1 MAAILFDE
9 PLTVI
14 DPHLKWQL
22 RRKLKQVHQ
31 EFKHTLIYVTHDQV
45 EALTFAQ
52 EVVVMTRGRAVQV
65 GSAEALFER
74 PAHTFVGHF
83 IGSPGMNFLPAT
95 VQADHLL
102 MGQHRLP
109 LGDHLRLSLA
119 GTESLKLGI
128 RPEYITVRNTP
139 AEGCLPAQV
148 LRWQD
153 LGTSGLLTTQCAG
166 EVLRVRLAN
175 HSEAPAVGQTVYVQ
189 VLGIHTCFYEQEAWI
204 A

>member
-1 MAAILFDE
+1 MDE
-9 PLTVI
+9 PLSNL
-14 DPHLKWQL
+14 DAKL
-22 RRKLKQVHQ
+22 RAETRAELVALHDRLNAT
-31 EFKHTLIYVTHDQV
+31 FVYVTHDQV

-95 VQADHLL
+95 VQAGHLL
-102 MGQHRLP
+102 MGQHRLA
-109 LGDHLRLSLA
+109 LGDQLHHGLA

-128 RPEYITVRNTP
+128 RPEHITVLNTP

-166 EVLRVRLAN
+166 EVVRVRLAN
-175 HSEAPAVGQTVYVQ
+175 HSEAPAVGQTVYLQ
-189 VLGIHTCFYEQEAWI
+189 VLSIHTCFYEQEALI